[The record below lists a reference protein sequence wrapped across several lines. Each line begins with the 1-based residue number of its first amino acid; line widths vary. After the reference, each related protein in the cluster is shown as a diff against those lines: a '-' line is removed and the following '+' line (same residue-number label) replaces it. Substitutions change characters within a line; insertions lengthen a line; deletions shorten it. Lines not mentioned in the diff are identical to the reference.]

1 MKRSIGDRMERGGTV
16 YYKIAPE
23 QPVSCIG
30 CDFLFPENSPHQCGL
45 LSYAPV
51 YRDIEDGGTDCEDA
65 IWHAVPNESLTQDV
79 SA

>member
-1 MKRSIGDRMERGGTV
+1 MKRNIGDRMERGGTV
-16 YYKIAPE
+16 YYKITSE

-30 CDFLFPENSPHQCGL
+30 CAFFSPENSPRPCGL
-45 LSYAPV
+45 LPYAPV

-65 IWHAVPNESLTQDV
+65 IWHAVPNESLMRDV